1 MPQTAR
7 SRRRS
12 RRPGKVAAK
21 VLCVVAERRR
31 LLAIKADLQADYDRE
46 LEALRTSYAAP
57 IARIDVQLRN
67 LDRGLL
73 PQPMRETDVD

>member
-46 LEALRTSYAAP
+46 LEALRTLYVVRRAYRAHRRATPEPGPRPPAA
-57 IARIDVQLRN
+57 
-67 LDRGLL
+67 
-73 PQPMRETDVD
+73 TDEGD